1 MLWAFECQRQRVSCK
16 SFLLQKVFVAK
27 VFFVQKV
34 WFLCRKGHL
43 VWRICDQEVN
53 QEAAQDVILV
63 LGSYSGL
70 RESVRSFFFSDLWR
84 NKLLSSLFQLC
95 RINAATFLMWRLGGR
110 ANVQLNGFLTMLL
123 YLMAGHLVNANHN
136 RNTFRLVMTRLTS
149 FSTQS
154 FPSIIDSI
162 DSFCLHIQSPNVFQ
176 WKTVWKKHWV
186 RVLQFPTQSTH
197 SLWAASVQ

>member
-1 MLWAFECQRQRVSCK
+1 MLFY
-16 SFLLQKVFVAK
+16 
-27 VFFVQKV
+27 
-34 WFLCRKGHL
+34 
-43 VWRICDQEVN
+43 
-53 QEAAQDVILV
+53 VILV

-70 RESVRSFFFSDLWR
+70 IRESVRSFFFSDLALPNFKR
-84 NKLLSSLFQLC
+84 RKLLSSLFQLC

-123 YLMAGHLVNANHN
+123 YLTAGHLVNANHN

-162 DSFCLHIQSPNVFQ
+162 DSIDSFCLHIQSPNVFQ
-176 WKTVWKKHWV
+176 WKTVWKKH
-186 RVLQFPTQSTH
+186 
-197 SLWAASVQ
+197 